1 MSKEIITSAEVAEL
15 LSCTEEQAEEL
26 TRKGE
31 IPGTK
36 FGRSWLYVRSDLLA
50 YIAERARKEAQERRE
65 NKLLGRAGMQAASPI
80 KQKRRT
86 PPVLPVLPTASQPYR
101 AL

>member
-1 MSKEIITSAEVAEL
+1 MTKETISAAEVAVL

-36 FGRSWLYVRSDLLA
+36 FGKSWIYVRSDLLA
-50 YIAERARKEAQERRE
+50 YVAERARQEAQERRAS
-65 NKLLGRAGMQAASPI
+65 KQGRAGMHKVAPI
-80 KQKRRT
+80 KKTRQK
-86 PPVLPVLPTASQPYR
+86 PPALPVTAT
-101 AL
+101 A